1 MMIIL
6 IENLYNYHYEILE
19 TLIVDYNKIIPNIS
33 NKDVTIYLV
42 ISKNNSFETYIK
54 SKYPKIIFGIPKI
67 FDYHISATIYNYDD
81 DYKKI
86 FKNSKRYFY
95 ISHHVSDRL
104 QKLSNVYYLTPI
116 GNKYLYADKLP
127 FNEISYKKPSNVPI
141 YIIQGGLNVRRRHYK
156 LLEKILEK
164 KYEYDFIIKLVGR
177 GYLPPQLKKYSNK
190 IIVRNNLNFIDY
202 HKEFLNAYCILPL
215 VTKKTNPK
223 YYVQKLTS
231 TISYCIG
238 YNLKCLIDKDLQNI
252 YNLKDVEVFNNEND
266 IAESFKNTLVEF
278 YNNKQKKSIS

>member
-1 MMIIL
+1 MIIL

-19 TLIVDYNKIIPNIS
+19 SLILDYNKIIPYIS
-33 NKDVTIYLV
+33 NQDQNVTIYLV
-42 ISKNNSFETYIK
+42 INENKSFETYIK
-54 SKYPKIIFGIPKI
+54 SKYPKIIFGIPKT
-67 FDYHISATIYNYDD
+67 FDYHISATTYDYEK

-116 GNKYLYADKLP
+116 GNKYIYADKLP
-127 FNEISYKKPSNVPI
+127 FNEITNKKSSDTPI
-141 YIIQGGLNVRRRHYK
+141 YIIQGGLKVANRYYK

-164 KYEYDFIIKLVGR
+164 NYEYDFIIKLAGR
-177 GYLPPQLKKYSNK
+177 GNLPHQLKKYSNK
-190 IIVRNNLNFIDY
+190 LVVKNNLNFIDY

-215 VTKKTNPK
+215 ITKKTHPK

-252 YNLKDVEVFNNEND
+252 YNLKDVEVFNDEND
-266 IAESFKNTLVEF
+266 ICEAFNKTLVEF
-278 YNNKQKKSIS
+278 YNNKKNALH